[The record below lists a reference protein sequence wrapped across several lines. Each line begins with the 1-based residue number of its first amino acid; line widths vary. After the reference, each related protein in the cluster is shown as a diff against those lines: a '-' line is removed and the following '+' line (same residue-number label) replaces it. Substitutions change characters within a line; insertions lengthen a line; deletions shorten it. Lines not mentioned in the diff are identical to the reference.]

1 MGRAEHALAWIIG
14 GAVTATIV
22 TTVGPS
28 IVASVA
34 APPNTILFHYQ
45 TLATGLLALA
55 SASVATFYLH
65 RQIDVARHQAQLTRQ
80 IEDERREGE
89 REAAR
94 SWLSL
99 HLSIILGHAEATGK
113 DLWTLIRK
121 CEGGKLPHDTQIPD
135 FKPIPM
141 ESAQAVKEFAEF
153 ASKDEARYI
162 ALLFASMQV
171 LDANVRS
178 LKSSTASHYL
188 DNLESYLIYAGETY
202 ARAEALLDYT
212 RLITDRFPKG
222 ATWERFRSAMFF
234 MTQTHEPTKRIAA
247 YIQDKSD
254 GDLSSFLPNKFEKT

>member
-1 MGRAEHALAWIIG
+1 LGSAIWAG
-14 GAVTATIV
+14 
-22 TTVGPS
+22 
-28 IVASVA
+28 
-34 APPNTILFHYQ
+34 
-45 TLATGLLALA
+45 GLLLRHIAQDRAL
-55 SASVATFYLH
+55 
-65 RQIDVARHQAQLTRQ
+65 
-80 IEDERREGE
+80 EDERKSGQ

-113 DLWTLIRK
+113 DVWTLIGTCK
-121 CEGGKLPHDTQIPD
+121 GGKLPHGTQIPD

-188 DNLESYLIYAGETY
+188 DNLESYLIYAGEVY
-202 ARAEALLDYT
+202 ARAEALLDYA
-212 RLITDRFPKG
+212 RLIT
-222 ATWERFRSAMFF
+222 
-234 MTQTHEPTKRIAA
+234 
-247 YIQDKSD
+247 
-254 GDLSSFLPNKFEKT
+254 